1 MIGRDRIGWGYLSD
15 LAHEVHQLAEKR
27 RPTPEDSD
35 QETLQKLKAT
45 DHTIWG
51 LFMLAA

>member
-1 MIGRDRIGWGYLSD
+1 MIGRDRIGWGYLSE

-35 QETLQKLKAT
+35 QETLQKLKVT